1 MEIRD
6 RLHALREAMA
16 EREIDAYVIPS
27 SDPHQS
33 EYPPEHWRSRA
44 WISGFDGSAGT
55 VVVTADRAGL
65 WTDFRYYLHAEK
77 ALAGTG
83 IELFRSGEQGVL
95 EYPEWLAA
103 ELQQGNRVGFDGMC
117 VSLSAAR
124 ALISAF
130 CDNGIAVEPT
140 ADILESIWTDRP
152 PLPRL
157 PIHVYDPRYAGAS
170 RGEKLSAIRTRMQET
185 GVDHHVISALD
196 DIAWL
201 LNVRGADV
209 IYLPVAVCH
218 AIVSSTDVRLFID
231 REKIGADVTSELE
244 ADGVVLCPYEEFL
257 DAVGSLGG
265 SVLLSPSQ
273 VSAAVAE
280 RIPEEARRVE
290 QLNLT
295 TRAKARK
302 NSIELEHIRQVMI
315 RDGVAMVRYLHWLI
329 GAVAT
334 EDVTELS
341 AELKLQEFRAQGE
354 RFASPSFRTT
364 SGYRGHGAIVHYSAT
379 EESDSLLE
387 PAGLYLVDS
396 GGQYLDGTTDITRT
410 VTLGEPTDEERKDY
424 TLVLKGHIALAT
436 LRFPVGTTG
445 PMIDAVARQ
454 FLWRERM
461 NYGHG
466 TGHGVGFFLSVHE
479 GPQQINQKTSDIKLE
494 PGMLISNEPGIYRA
508 GRHGVRIEN
517 LVVVAEATRTD
528 FGEFLEFETVT
539 LCPFDSSLIDTSL
552 LTVEE
557 ADWVNEYHRRVRDKL
572 LGHLDEASGEW
583 LEAACRPLTG

>member
-1 MEIRD
+1 
-6 RLHALREAMA
+6 MA

-65 WTDFRYYLHAEK
+65 WTDFRYYLHGEK
-77 ALAGTG
+77 AVAGTG
-83 IELFRSGEQGVL
+83 IELFRSGEPDVS
-95 EYPEWLAA
+95 EYPEWLAD
-103 ELQQGNRVGFDGMC
+103 ELTAGGRVAFDGMC
-117 VSLSAAR
+117 VSLFAAR
-124 ALISAF
+124 ALGSVLR
-130 CDNGIAVEPT
+130 DKGIAVEPT
-140 ADILESIWTDRP
+140 ADLLESIWRDKP
-152 PLPRL
+152 PLSKL
-157 PIHVYDPRYAGAS
+157 PIHVYDARYAGAS
-170 RGEKLSAIRTRMQET
+170 RGEKLSAIRGRMQEI
-185 GVDHHVISALD
+185 GVEHHVISTLD

-201 LNVRGADV
+201 LNIRGADV

-218 AIVSSTDVRLFID
+218 AIVSRTDARLFID
-231 REKIGADVTSELE
+231 AEKVGPDVASELE
-244 ADGVVLCPYEEFL
+244 SDGVTLYPYEEFL
-257 DAVGSLGG
+257 NAVGSLAG

-273 VSAAVAE
+273 VSAAVADS
-280 RIPEEARRVE
+280 IPEKVRRVE

-295 TRAKARK
+295 TSAKARK
-302 NSIELEHIRQVMI
+302 NSTELEHIRQVMI
-315 RDGVAMVRYLHWLI
+315 RDGVAMVRYLHWLS

-341 AELKLQEFRAQGE
+341 AEMKLEEFRAQGD
-354 RFASPSFRTT
+354 RFVSPSFRTI
-364 SGYRGHGAIVHYSAT
+364 SAYRGHGAIVHYLAT

-424 TLVLKGHIALAT
+424 TLVLKGHTALAT

-445 PMIDAVARQ
+445 PLIDAIARQ

-479 GPQQINQKTSDIKLE
+479 GPQQINQKTSDVKLE

-517 LVVVAEATRTD
+517 LVIVTEDARTD
-528 FGEFLEFETVT
+528 FGEFLGFETVT

-552 LTVEE
+552 LAAEE
-557 ADWVNEYHRRVRDKL
+557 IAWVNDYHRRVRDKL
-572 LGHLDEASGEW
+572 LGHLDGAAGEW
-583 LEAACRPLTG
+583 LEEACHPLEV

>member
-1 MEIRD
+1 M
-6 RLHALREAMA
+6 

-33 EYPPEHWRSRA
+33 EHPPEHWRSRE

-65 WTDFRYYLHAEK
+65 WTDFRYYLHGEK
-77 ALAGTG
+77 AVAGTG
-83 IELFRSGEQGVL
+83 IELFRSGEPDVS
-95 EYPEWLAA
+95 EYPKWLAD
-103 ELQQGNRVGFDGMC
+103 ELTAGDRVAFDGMC

-124 ALISAF
+124 ALGSALR
-130 CDNGIAVEPT
+130 DKGIAVDPA
-140 ADILESIWTDRP
+140 ADLLESIWRDKP
-152 PLPRL
+152 PLPKL
-157 PIHVYDPRYAGAS
+157 PIHVYGARYAGAS
-170 RGEKLSAIRTRMQET
+170 RGEKLSAIRGRMQEI
-185 GVDHHVISALD
+185 GVKHHVISTLD

-201 LNVRGADV
+201 LNIRGADV
-209 IYLPVAVCH
+209 LYLPVAVCH
-218 AIVSSTDVRLFID
+218 AIVSRTDVRLFID
-231 REKIGADVTSELE
+231 AEKVGPDVASELE
-244 ADGVVLCPYEEFL
+244 SDGVTLYPYEEFL
-257 DAVGSLGG
+257 DAVGSLAG

-273 VSAAVAE
+273 VSAAVAD
-280 RIPEEARRVE
+280 RIPEEVRRVE

-295 TRAKARK
+295 TSAKARK
-302 NSIELEHIRQVMI
+302 NSTELEHIRQVMI
-315 RDGVAMVRYLHWLI
+315 RDGVAMVRYLHWLS

-334 EDVTELS
+334 EDVTELG
-341 AELKLQEFRAQGE
+341 AEMKLEEFRAQGE
-354 RFASPSFRTT
+354 RFVSSSFRTI

-424 TLVLKGHIALAT
+424 TLVLKGHLALAT

-445 PMIDAVARQ
+445 PLIDVVARQ
-454 FLWRERM
+454 FLWREGM

-479 GPQQINQKTSDIKLE
+479 GPQQINQKTSDVKLE

-517 LVVVAEATRTD
+517 LVIVTEDARTD
-528 FGEFLEFETVT
+528 FGEFLGFETVT

-552 LTVEE
+552 LAAEE
-557 ADWVNEYHRRVRDKL
+557 IAWVNDYHRRVRDKL
-572 LGHLDEASGEW
+572 LGHLDGAAGEW
-583 LEAACRPLTG
+583 LEEACRPLEV